1 MPIVVPTDPASSL
14 DQGDILVGVKL
25 YFTSSKDEFPSAKL
39 AHDLALVMSR
49 PCVSVNKKRIVVAAI
64 EPFKRELPKNF
75 QPTDLKQLLGILTE
89 VRDADGSDVFYLGEL
104 PGLGAG
110 RYQARLDSLA
120 TIEVPVEPS
129 ARAQWTTRVRKA
141 SLHPDFRRDL
151 HTRLFLSIAKQGF
164 EDQGWMSDADLDWVL
179 QFGRSKVTEAEH
191 AVQAAE
197 VAISTAQHSGS
208 FARNQQGLESALEKA
223 KEAVVEARE
232 ALAPHEAEHAKRHP
246 K

>member
-1 MPIVVPTDPASSL
+1 MPIVVPSDPASSL

-49 PCVSVNKKRIVVAAI
+49 PCVAVNKKRVVLAAI

-75 QPTDLKQLLGILTE
+75 QPADLKQLLSILTE

-104 PGLGAG
+104 PGFGPE
-110 RYQARLDSLA
+110 RYQARLDSLV
-120 TIEVPVEPS
+120 TIEVPVEAG
-129 ARAQWTTRVRKA
+129 ARAQWTDRVRKA

-164 EDQGWMSDADLDWVL
+164 EDHGWMSDADLDWVI
-179 QFGRSKVTEAEH
+179 QFGRSKVTEAELG
-191 AVQAAE
+191 VQAAE
-197 VAISTAQHSGS
+197 VAVATAQHSGTFS
-208 FARNQQGLESALEKA
+208 KAHQGLESALGKA
-223 KEAVVEARE
+223 KEALGEAIK
-232 ALAPHEAEHAKRHP
+232 AVAPYVAEHAKRQP

>member
-1 MPIVVPTDPASSL
+1 MPIVVPSEPTASL

-25 YFTSSKDEFPSAKL
+25 YLTSSKDEFPSAKL
-39 AHDLALVMSR
+39 GSEMALVMSR
-49 PCVSVNKKRIVVAAI
+49 PCVAVNKKRVVVAVI
-64 EPFKRELPKNF
+64 EPFARELAKNF
-75 QPTDLKQLLGILTE
+75 QPTDMKHLLRVVTE

-104 PGLGAG
+104 PGLGHG
-110 RYQARLDSLA
+110 RYQARLDSLV
-120 TIEVPVEPS
+120 TIEVPVDS
-129 ARAQWTTRVRKA
+129 TARAQWTARVRKA

-164 EDQGWMSDADLDWVL
+164 DDHGWMSDADLDLVI

-197 VAISTAQHSGS
+197 VAISTAHHIGS
-208 FARNQQGLESALEKA
+208 FAKAQQGLEGNLEKA
-223 KEAVVEARE
+223 KTTVLEARE
-232 ALAPHEAEHAKRHP
+232 TVAPYEAEHAKRHP